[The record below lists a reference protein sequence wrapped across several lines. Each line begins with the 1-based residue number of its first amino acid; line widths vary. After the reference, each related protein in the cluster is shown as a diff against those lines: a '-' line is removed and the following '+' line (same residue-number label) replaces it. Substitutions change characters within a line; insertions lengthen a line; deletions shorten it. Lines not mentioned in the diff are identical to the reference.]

1 MIKRI
6 FYTGKKV
13 LIIIPIFLL
22 TVYSL
27 CNANDYD
34 DSLLVAGPPLSGEIN
49 TFNYYYQP
57 QVDFYGDLHVGDS
70 GMPWF
75 PPYVPNATF
84 RSYLTFLLDSL
95 NVSSRIVI
103 DSVKLRL
110 WTHEIYMAGN
120 DTCGIW
126 PIWDVPGG
134 DTIKL
139 CIDHVDYGNYLDVGD
154 WTAGNPG
161 DPQTIESKFCFITPE
176 NYNPEIWYFH
186 IDVTGAVLNDINNQR
201 DKSQFRIRFEIYS
214 DMDSLYDFI
223 KFRFLS
229 PYPIYNPTL
238 LIYYHDSTSVEHQY
252 ELSTNK
258 IFLENYPNPFNT
270 ETTIHYELPASI
282 ENPILEIF
290 NIKGQLV
297 KTYKCRSKTQI
308 TWDGTDQCQKQASSG
323 IYFYRISTKGGFS
336 LGGKADDF
344 ISKTNKMLLIK

>member
-1 MIKRI
+1 MLKII
-6 FYTGKKV
+6 FYTTRKL
-13 LIIIPIFLL
+13 LIIVPILL
-22 TVYSL
+22 TLYSL
-27 CNANDYD
+27 CNADDY
-34 DSLLVAGPPLSGEIN
+34 DSLLAAGPPLSGEIN

-57 QVDFYGDLHVGDS
+57 QVDFYGNLHVGDS

-161 DPQTIESKFCFITPE
+161 DPQTLQSKFCFITPE
-176 NYNPEIWYFH
+176 HYNPETYYFH
-186 IDVTGAVLNDINNQR
+186 IDVTGAVVNDINNQR
-201 DKSQFRIRFEIYS
+201 DKSQFRIRFEVTT

-223 KFRFLS
+223 KFDFLS
-229 PYPIYNPTL
+229 PCPPYSIYYPTL
-238 LIYYHDSTSVEHQY
+238 LFYYYDSTAVNSHNESIINNDI
-252 ELSTNK
+252 L
-258 IFLENYPNPFNT
+258 LENYPNPFDIS
-270 ETTIHYELPASI
+270 TIIKLSI
-282 ENPILEIF
+282 PENIHKYNLSIY
-290 NIKGQLV
+290 NIRGQLI
-297 KTYKCRSKTQI
+297 KTFSADQI
-308 TWDGTDQCQKQASSG
+308 KREEGYYNVLWDGTDNSGQVVSSG
-323 IYFYRISTKGGFS
+323 VYLCKLQGKTKVRT
-336 LGGKADDF
+336 K
-344 ISKTNKMLLIK
+344 KLLLLK